1 MSVSPDILSTSSY
14 VSSSLENSDIL
25 NTDPIHLDNSSFLF
39 QNSIIPSVLQLP
51 TNILPDM
58 AYVHPNPVSSV
69 LTMPNPGTRLAPEK
83 FRGDFD
89 KVKEFIQYYERLCAQ
104 NNVNLDAEKCET
116 LLRYC
121 SKRERETIKNIPS
134 YVTPNWNR
142 LKADILKLYDA
153 DLDTKRYTIKD
164 VRGFSKKQ
172 KVKEIRDLAA
182 WRKYCRA
189 FIRIAGSLLSGEKI
203 TSNEYATYFWHGIP
217 KSLRTRIENR
227 ILARNPIRDLSTPFS
242 SEDVDKA
249 AEAILQRDRF
259 DRFLADSDSEKERS
273 SGEESSSDSD
283 SESSDSESEDDRKR

>member
-25 NTDPIHLDNSSFLF
+25 NTDPIHLDNPSFLF

-104 NNVNLDAEKCET
+104 NNVTLDAEKCET

-134 YVTPNWNR
+134 YVTPN
-142 LKADILKLYDA
+142 L
-153 DLDTKRYTIKD
+153 
-164 VRGFSKKQ
+164 
-172 KVKEIRDLAA
+172 
-182 WRKYCRA
+182 
-189 FIRIAGSLLSGEKI
+189 
-203 TSNEYATYFWHGIP
+203 TS
-217 KSLRTRIENR
+217 
-227 ILARNPIRDLSTPFS
+227 
-242 SEDVDKA
+242 
-249 AEAILQRDRF
+249 
-259 DRFLADSDSEKERS
+259 
-273 SGEESSSDSD
+273 
-283 SESSDSESEDDRKR
+283 